1 MQNSKITDFAAL
13 IEKSAG
19 HGTLKN
25 VVFHSPRSGDAKK
38 AKGVLKTIS
47 GERVLQV
54 EFSLTEGRVTQEN
67 VAFDKIPEATER
79 YLEVFGHAD
88 LTDRDGT
95 ASLMTSKKGAVTL
108 LKKTAVVALNIRDY
122 DSGAVA
128 DALYEEFSIATRA
141 GAHCAPRMH
150 MALGTEDRG
159 AVRFSF
165 SWFSE
170 ESDVLAAVRALEQIA
185 QE

>member
-95 ASLMTSKKGAVTL
+95 ASLMTSKTSL
-108 LKKTAVVALNIRDY
+108 L
-122 DSGAVA
+122 
-128 DALYEEFSIATRA
+128 
-141 GAHCAPRMH
+141 
-150 MALGTEDRG
+150 
-159 AVRFSF
+159 RFSRVF
-165 SWFSE
+165 SSQTLQQMQQSKAFFIRPTPEKNLQPSAE
-170 ESDVLAAVRALEQIA
+170 MHLQTQAVCVLLNTAAQGIMSGR
-185 QE
+185 